1 MTDFTKK
8 EKETVPFS
16 EQEKEFAQWLEEE
29 FCKNNS
35 EKQEYDY
42 LLNDLQLK
50 ADAVVYWGM
59 AWLLLAREVRGR
71 EWQTIHCELGKIREK
86 IKDLYHQIGKV
97 EVWNASNDVVCDLCE
112 EKVDEII
119 NEAQCEL
126 KSHFFTTSVLEVKEA
141 SVASEDESRSPYGSG
156 SNEPSASVPPKGET
170 KGGLP
175 FGYLGNMGEH
185 CDMCHGLGYDCMGDR
200 WCCKQLIKLHEAKE
214 KKKEMKILEDYDE
227 ND

>member
-1 MTDFTKK
+1 MTDFTDS

-97 EVWNASNDVVCDLCE
+97 KVWNASNDVVCDLCE

-119 NEAQCEL
+119 NETQCEL

-141 SVASEDESRSPYGSG
+141 SVASEDDSKTKATL
-156 SNEPSASVPPKGET
+156 SNHSLVSDYKVDSDSASVPPKGVNIDFRE
-170 KGGLP
+170 KGMTGKN
-175 FGYLGNMGEH
+175 FKKV
-185 CDMCHGLGYDCMGDR
+185 
-200 WCCKQLIKLHEAKE
+200 KQ
-214 KKKEMKILEDYDE
+214 DD
-227 ND
+227 